1 METDSL
7 EIKMIEFK
15 KTRKPIPIYA
25 KTPLS
30 LACTLLELQPPSS
43 MNIQVEEF
51 QGIWIPITNNTRCKI
66 KLGRAIE
73 IEGALDTKGEKPA
86 IGILKSVIRVYDNQI
101 GHKDWVIIQR
111 LMEVS
116 ASFGT
121 TLLKPVLSATQA
133 FPINLDGYKF
143 FKPKMSSK
151 LKKISIAWNNC
162 KWK

>member
-73 IEGALDTKGEKPA
+73 IEGVCNPA
-86 IGILKSVIRVYDNQI
+86 SRLINSSIL
-101 GHKDWVIIQR
+101 II
-111 LMEVS
+111 S
-116 ASFGT
+116 
-121 TLLKPVLSATQA
+121 
-133 FPINLDGYKF
+133 
-143 FKPKMSSK
+143 
-151 LKKISIAWNNC
+151 
-162 KWK
+162 